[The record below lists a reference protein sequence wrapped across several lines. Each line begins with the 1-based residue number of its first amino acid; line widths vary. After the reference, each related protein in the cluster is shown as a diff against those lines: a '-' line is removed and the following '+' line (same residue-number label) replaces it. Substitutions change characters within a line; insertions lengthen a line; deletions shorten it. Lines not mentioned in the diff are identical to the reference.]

1 MRQNDAL
8 RSADADRDFNCEQQ
22 NNEMSL
28 SVDSIHS
35 NVYIG
40 TGLASTYRRW
50 GVVIGNWGGSRN
62 QAVEGPLHQQNGIFR
77 FDHST
82 LRQTTLQA
90 LQLRQRHLLW
100 LRAQATTT
108 LAAPA
113 LAVIARDSG
122 CGGECPL
129 SPSPNSQPNAHS
141 GSAPGCQHDPGR
153 SPCSPSHLRYA
164 IC

>member
-62 QAVEGPLHQQNGIFR
+62 QAVEGPLEVRWKQKKCWRCTYHTPRDLVTGEFCSWVC
-77 FDHST
+77 H
-82 LRQTTLQA
+82 
-90 LQLRQRHLLW
+90 W
-100 LRAQATTT
+100 LRGHS
-108 LAAPA
+108 
-113 LAVIARDSG
+113 DSG
-122 CGGECPL
+122 EL
-129 SPSPNSQPNAHS
+129 WT
-141 GSAPGCQHDPGR
+141 SAVNEAVEDNTH
-153 SPCSPSHLRYA
+153 
-164 IC
+164 